1 MPIPISQNLQL
12 AGQQEVTPWQ
22 LPFDELA
29 RGLKQKQNTQDAA
42 IKDLE
47 AQKELA
53 AKLNS
58 LPQDRVEA
66 ISLIDNIYEQSNALS
81 TGVDLTTREGM
92 TAVQMLKDGVRKEFS
107 PGGKANA
114 IETNLNTYNEWDKRQ
129 QEKLAKGTIKKEQY
143 EFGSKFLMNN
153 YSGVGEFN
161 PITGMYNSFNTE
173 EIADYVNVND
183 RLKELVK
190 DTKANATNVT
200 TDAISGDEKWI
211 ITTTDGLREV
221 TEREIMEIAIQKLY
235 RDDNTISYLSQNQ
248 KFGMIPEGSFYDSET
263 GEYTPYMLEVIQDR
277 NTKEFINREDYD
289 NLTEQ
294 EKSNYIIEEYLN
306 PAHYLASP
314 IQAVASELG
323 FRDTNFSQTFKGNP
337 YAEMDYGYS
346 LENMVTNYNFES
358 PGMTVNSPG
367 GATAASVDKFIDSSE
382 KAAQSTLDR
391 YLSSNPNTK
400 NLEITPEQWLSG
412 DLPEEISANFTPE
425 LIQEISYKLNS
436 MALEKDAEEQR
447 LLQAQKAAG
456 IDELEESSS
465 LLVEMVE
472 NLPDGELGVGG
483 TEGTF
488 TKEELLQG
496 VGYTSHTQHMDLKPG
511 EKGYFI
517 ENGMLKYVA
526 RRGEGWSSNII
537 TVGKIPDDIAEL
549 NESTYKNLQEFKKR
563 VDENLEANKTTVI
576 SHGMTTQ
583 LPVEE
588 FLDPKVV
595 VSAKKSLNSLLE
607 EPSYFDNFRL
617 ALTPEDIASLTEFT
631 GEDFSEFVESDGRI
645 PGFVL
650 KNYVTSAE
658 GSGDYDNLAFSSQ
671 PLDGRR
677 YVSKPFKLTIGKGVD
692 AKSLDIT
699 PYFPI
704 GDGQNGTIGNTE
716 IGKVLQGR
724 YAQAQEIILHPFQR
738 SLESYTPPQAP
749 NITIINTGS
758 ENSVKLQ
765 YTDSNTGDKQEINTT
780 LSDATRIVA
789 DELYMHN
796 KKIEYLSNKPLYN
809 SIIQFANE
817 KNISF
822 AEAEASILKSKR

>member
-1 MPIPISQNLQL
+1 MPIPISQTLQL

-66 ISLIDNIYEQSNALS
+66 ISLIDNIYTQSNALS

-183 RLKELVK
+183 RIKELVK
-190 DTKANATNVT
+190 DTKANATDVT
-200 TDAISGDEKWI
+200 TDAISGDQKWI
-211 ITTTDGLREV
+211 ITTTNGVEEV
-221 TEREIMEIAIQKLY
+221 TEREIMDIAIQKLY

-248 KFGMIPEGSFYDSET
+248 KFGVIPEGSFYDSET

-277 NTKEFINREDYD
+277 DTKEFISREDYN

-294 EKSNYIIEEYLN
+294 EKSNYIIGESLN
-306 PAHYLASP
+306 PAHYLTP
-314 IQAVASELG
+314 TIQAVASELG
-323 FRDTNFSQTFKGNP
+323 FRDTNFSRTFKGNP
-337 YAEMDYGYS
+337 FEEMNYGFE

-358 PGMTVNSPG
+358 PGMQVNSPG
-367 GATAASVDKFIDSSE
+367 GATGTSVEKFIDSSE
-382 KAAQSTLDR
+382 KAAQSVLDR

-400 NLEITPEQWLSG
+400 NLEVTPEQWLSG
-412 DLPEEISANFTPE
+412 DIPEEISANFTPE
-425 LIQEISYKLNS
+425 LIQEISYKLNG
-436 MALEKDAEEQR
+436 MALEKDAAEQR
-447 LLQAQKAAG
+447 LFQAQKVAG
-456 IDELEESSS
+456 IDELEESSN
-465 LLVEMVE
+465 LLIEMVE
-472 NLPDGELGVGG
+472 SLPDGEI
-483 TEGTF
+483 EGATGSTF
-488 TKEELLQG
+488 TREELLQG
-496 VGYTSHTQHMDLKPG
+496 IGYTEHTQHMDLKPG

-517 ENGMLKYVA
+517 KDGWLKFVA

-537 TVGKIPDDIAEL
+537 NVAKIPVDIAEL
-549 NESTYKNLQEFKKR
+549 NKSTYKNLQEFKKR

-595 VSAKKSLNSLLE
+595 VSAKKGLNDLLVQ
-607 EPSYFDNFRL
+607 PSYLDNFKI
-617 ALTPEDIASLTEFT
+617 ALTPEDIDALTKFT
-631 GEDFSEFVESDGRI
+631 GEDFSEFVESDGKV
-645 PGFVL
+645 PGSVL
-650 KNYVTSAE
+650 KDYVTSIE
-658 GSGDYDNLAFSSQ
+658 GSEEYNDLAFSSQ

-677 YVSKPFKLTIGKGVD
+677 YVSKPYKLTIGKGVD
-692 AKSLDIT
+692 AQSLDIT
-699 PYFPI
+699 PYFPL

-716 IGKVLQGR
+716 IAKVLQGR

-758 ENSVKLQ
+758 ENSVKLK
-765 YTDSNTGDKQEINTT
+765 YTDSNTGDKKEINTT

-817 KNISF
+817 KNTSF

>member
-1 MPIPISQNLQL
+1 
-12 AGQQEVTPWQ
+12 
-22 LPFDELA
+22 
-29 RGLKQKQNTQDAA
+29 
-42 IKDLE
+42 
-47 AQKELA
+47 
-53 AKLNS
+53 
-58 LPQDRVEA
+58 
-66 ISLIDNIYEQSNALS
+66 
-81 TGVDLTTREGM
+81 
-92 TAVQMLKDGVRKEFS
+92 
-107 PGGKANA
+107 
-114 IETNLNTYNEWDKRQ
+114 
-129 QEKLAKGTIKKEQY
+129 
-143 EFGSKFLMNN
+143 
-153 YSGVGEFN
+153 
-161 PITGMYNSFNTE
+161 
-173 EIADYVNVND
+173 
-183 RLKELVK
+183 
-190 DTKANATNVT
+190 
-200 TDAISGDEKWI
+200 
-211 ITTTDGLREV
+211 
-221 TEREIMEIAIQKLY
+221 
-235 RDDNTISYLSQNQ
+235 
-248 KFGMIPEGSFYDSET
+248 
-263 GEYTPYMLEVIQDR
+263 
-277 NTKEFINREDYD
+277 
-289 NLTEQ
+289 
-294 EKSNYIIEEYLN
+294 
-306 PAHYLASP
+306 
-314 IQAVASELG
+314 
-323 FRDTNFSQTFKGNP
+323 
-337 YAEMDYGYS
+337 
-346 LENMVTNYNFES
+346 
-358 PGMTVNSPG
+358 
-367 GATAASVDKFIDSSE
+367 
-382 KAAQSTLDR
+382 
-391 YLSSNPNTK
+391 
-400 NLEITPEQWLSG
+400 
-412 DLPEEISANFTPE
+412 
-425 LIQEISYKLNS
+425 
-436 MALEKDAEEQR
+436 
-447 LLQAQKAAG
+447 
-456 IDELEESSS
+456 
-465 LLVEMVE
+465 MVE